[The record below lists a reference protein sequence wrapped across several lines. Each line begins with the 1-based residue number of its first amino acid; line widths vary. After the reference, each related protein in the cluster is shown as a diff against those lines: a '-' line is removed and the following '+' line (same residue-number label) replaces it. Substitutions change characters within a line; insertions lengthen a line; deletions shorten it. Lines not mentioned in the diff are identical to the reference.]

1 MQCKSKIMSRWVNIS
16 LWHLLLC
23 SLLLLP
29 AQLYLYTGG
38 GGRPSYRRQRTSV
51 LVSVTPSV
59 YSSLLLLCC
68 CTTRPPFFPFPSLP
82 FHSNSSWWRLDY
94 INVCL
99 TAWLGGTVHITNL
112 YKCTFVCVSST
123 KNRSGTKRI
132 LYLQTVETTAAA
144 AAAAGGEAT
153 IYFYRFLGCWVLVAR
168 GGGTV
173 ADRK

>member
-38 GGRPSYRRQRTSV
+38 ADGRVIVGKGHQFSLAWHHQFIHRCCCCVAVQLGRPS
-51 LVSVTPSV
+51 
-59 YSSLLLLCC
+59 
-68 CTTRPPFFPFPSLP
+68 FPSLP

-123 KNRSGTKRI
+123 KNRSGIKRI
-132 LYLQTVETTAAA
+132 LYLQTVETTAA